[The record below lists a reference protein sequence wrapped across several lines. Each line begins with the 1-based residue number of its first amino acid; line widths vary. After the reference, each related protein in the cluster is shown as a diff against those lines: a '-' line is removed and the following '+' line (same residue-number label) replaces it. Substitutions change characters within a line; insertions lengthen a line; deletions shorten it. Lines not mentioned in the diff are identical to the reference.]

1 MSKARVEISFLTQTP
16 THSWRVGQA
25 LLASLVAADPR
36 LEPDRAGYAEESLEP
51 IGSFEEMRRWWA
63 PPGADGEGPIS
74 VAHSLEWKRRA
85 RIKSFGSIMH
95 AFRDRNGDPSPGD
108 LNFSC
113 DWQDKVDYTALFE
126 SWARALLPDIAMI
139 HAFSPEEQLFDV
151 ESIDGEWTDF
161 RRGWVAFQSASL
173 GYSMK
178 PTIPYIGWGMIYG
191 GRFAARVDPDALRAE
206 GFAVEP
212 LGDSWYVKVT
222 DRLSD
227 SLTDLP
233 AFARRRQAMKALF
246 PDGTFLVEEEPFAAV
261 DG

>member
-1 MSKARVEISFLTQTP
+1 MPKARVEISLLTHTP
-16 THSWRVGQA
+16 THSWRVGRA
-25 LLASLVAADPR
+25 LLDSLVAADPR

-51 IGSFEEMRRWWA
+51 IDSFEEMRRWWV
-63 PPGADGEGPIS
+63 PPGADEEGALA

-85 RIKSFGSIMH
+85 KIRSLGMIMH

-108 LNFSC
+108 ISFSC
-113 DWQDKVDYTALFE
+113 DWQDSADYATLFE
-126 SWARALLPDIAMI
+126 DWARALLPDLAMI
-139 HAFSPEEQLFDV
+139 HAFSPDEQLFEI

-161 RRGWVAFQSASL
+161 RRSWVAFQSASF

-191 GRFAARVDPDALRAE
+191 GRFADRVDVEALRSA

-212 LGDSWYVKVT
+212 LGGGWYVKVS

-227 SLTDLP
+227 SLADLP

-246 PDGTFLVEEEPFAAV
+246 PDDFFLVQEEPFATV